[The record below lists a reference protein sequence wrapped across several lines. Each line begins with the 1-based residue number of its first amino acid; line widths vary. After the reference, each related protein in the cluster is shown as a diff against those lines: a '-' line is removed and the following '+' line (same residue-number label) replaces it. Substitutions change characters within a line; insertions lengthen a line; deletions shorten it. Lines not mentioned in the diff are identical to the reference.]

1 MERRSTI
8 LLIEDNPADVLLFQ
22 RALRVGQ
29 QDYDVHIA
37 KSGQEAIDYL
47 QLAGQ
52 GGEASQFP
60 VPKFIIMDNSLPGI
74 TSSEF
79 LRWISAHPIYGVVPT
94 VVLAG
99 SNAPSDVKLAF
110 ELGVHGYFVKPASP
124 NKLEELMKMIF
135 HYWAESS
142 VPPVKE
148 FRVTAPG
155 EQPVLKTSRE

>member
-1 MERRSTI
+1 MEPRSTI
-8 LLIEDNPADVLLFQ
+8 LLIEDNPDDVLLFQ
-22 RALRVGQ
+22 RALRAGQ
-29 QDYDVHIA
+29 QDYDVHVA
-37 KSGQEAIDYL
+37 TSGQEAIDYL
-47 QLAGQ
+47 QRAGQ
-52 GGEASQFP
+52 GGDVQQFP
-60 VPKFIIMDNSLPGI
+60 VPKFIIMDNALPVI
-74 TSSEF
+74 TASEF

-110 ELGVHGYFVKPASP
+110 ELGVHSYFVKPTSSS
-124 NKLEELMKMIF
+124 KLEELMKMIF

-155 EQPVLKTSRE
+155 EQPVLKTSGG

>member
-8 LLIEDNPADVLLFQ
+8 LLIEDNPDDVLLFH

-29 QDYDVHIA
+29 QDYDVHVA
-37 KSGQEAIDYL
+37 KNGQEAIDYL
-47 QLAGQ
+47 ERAGH
-52 GGEASQFP
+52 GGEAEHFP
-60 VPKFIIMDNSLPGI
+60 VPKFIILDNSLPVV
-74 TSSEF
+74 TASEF
-79 LRWISAHPIYGVVPT
+79 LRWISAHPIYAVVPT

-99 SNAPSDVKLAF
+99 SNAPSEVKLAF
-110 ELGVHGYFVKPASP
+110 ELGVHGYFVKPTNSK
-124 NKLEELMKMIF
+124 KLEDLMKMIF

-155 EQPVLKTSRE
+155 EQPVLKTSR